1 MALRLLPLFLAFAAW
16 ALAQVDPLRPAEE
29 PPLGYRLTLS
39 YAPSALQGVGA
50 DERGPYAFLRV
61 GHGLSLSLGLSY
73 RVAPDLFLEGRL
85 GGTYTLFGERRDY
98 GQAGEV
104 LWRGESR
111 PSLGVG
117 LAYRFPDL
125 WGRPRVRLG
134 LGYPWAL
141 EGEASGSLL
150 RDPVVATWA
159 LGVSYPWGGVPVLGL
174 GLGLSL
180 VANEVWS
187 LGLGASLFL
196 PLGLEPPGGA
206 LLLRAGYALDPEG
219 KGEVGVRVRYGDGG
233 FALGLELTGP
243 L

>member
-39 YAPSALQGVGA
+39 YAPSVLQGVGA
-50 DERGPYAFLRV
+50 DERGPYACLRV

-73 RVAPDLFLEGRL
+73 RVAPDLFLEG
-85 GGTYTLFGERRDY
+85 
-98 GQAGEV
+98 
-104 LWRGESR
+104 R

-159 LGVSYPWGGVPVLGL
+159 LGVSYPRGGVPLLGL

-187 LGLGASLFL
+187 LGLGTSLSL
-196 PLGLEPPGGA
+196 PLGLEPLGGA